1 MNRAEN
7 GGVSDSSFPK
17 GFRGSG
23 ISAGLKSSGKKDL
36 ALIVNDGPD
45 LVASAVFTSNQV
57 VAAPVIWTRE
67 VIKDNEMAAVLLNSG
82 GANACTGPE
91 GFADTHKSAD
101 LVATKLGISA
111 SDVGI
116 CSTGLIGVRLPM
128 ENLLSG
134 IGSASKSLSEDS
146 LLHAAEAIMTTDS
159 VPKIARAVKGSFE
172 VVGIA
177 KGAGMLAPS
186 LATMLSVVMT
196 DAKVEKLLADEIFR
210 EVCDETFNLIDS
222 DGCTSTNDTVL
233 FMASGASGVQPDRDQ
248 LRDAIREVCQ
258 SLAYQLIADAEGH
271 SKVVSI
277 QVINAKSERD
287 AVEIGRACA
296 RNNLLKCALHGED
309 PNWGRILAAVGTTR
323 AVLDPLNIDVT
334 LNGVKVCIASAPGQG
349 RELVN
354 MKGER
359 IDILI
364 DLHVGSATATI
375 LTNDLTAE
383 YVHENSAY
391 ST

>member
-1 MNRAEN
+1 MNRA
-7 GGVSDSSFPK
+7 VSDGSFPR
-17 GFRGSG
+17 GFRGCG
-23 ISAGLKSSGKKDL
+23 VAAGLKSSGKKDL

-67 VIKDNEMAAVLLNSG
+67 VMKDNEMAAVLLNSG

-91 GFADTHKSAD
+91 GFADTHKSAE

-210 EVCDETFNLIDS
+210 EVCDETFNRIDS

-233 FMASGASGVQPDRDQ
+233 FMASGASGVQPDIDE
-248 LRDAIREVCQ
+248 LKAAISEVCH

-271 SKVVSI
+271 SKIVSI
-277 QVINAKSERD
+277 KVINAKSERD
-287 AVEIGRACA
+287 AIEIGRACA

-334 LNGVKVCIASAPGQG
+334 LNGVKVCIASAPGHA